1 MPNLNIRPLA
11 ARDSLAALTALL
23 HRAYA
28 PLLARGMNLSA
39 ATQDEL
45 TTRRRAA
52 EGRCFVAEVNGQLVG
67 TVTVTGPYDEAS
79 ARWSADVPWFRQRDT
94 AQFHQFAVDPEWQ
107 RQHVGSRL
115 VAACEAW
122 ARESGFRFMA
132 LDVAEPAAELRT
144 LYRRLGYEEVGQVQW
159 PGKAFKSVVMRKPMH
174 NSELRQHLQLLARYN
189 VWATRRLLKAVDLL
203 PEVDYRRDMG
213 LFFKSVHGT
222 LNHLLVGEHEL
233 WFKRFAA
240 GESPQLELD
249 SEIETDRQRLKQ
261 RLDEGAMG
269 WLPLL
274 DVWPQERLQGQLS
287 YTRTTGQ
294 AMKLPFAPTLMHVF
308 NHGTHHRGQVTAA
321 LAMLGQSTPELDLVA
336 MIQEETVR

>member
-28 PLLARGMNLSA
+28 PLLARGMNLCA

-52 EGRCFVAEVNGQLVG
+52 EGRCFVAEVNGELVG

-107 RQHVGSRL
+107 RQQVGSRL
-115 VAACEAW
+115 VAACETW

-132 LDVAEPAAELRT
+132 LDVAQPAAELRT
-144 LYRRLGYEEVGQVQW
+144 LYRRLGYEEVGHVQW

-189 VWATRRLLKAVDLL
+189 VWATRRLLTAVDLL

-213 LFFKSVHGT
+213 LFFNSVHGT

-240 GESPQLELD
+240 GESPQLALNK
-249 SEIETDRQRLKQ
+249 EIETDRQKLKQ

-274 DVWPQERLQGQLS
+274 DVWPEERLQGQLS

-294 AMKLPFAPTLMHVF
+294 AMNLPFAPTLMHVF
-308 NHGTHHRGQVTAA
+308 NHGTHHRGQITAA
-321 LAMLGQSTPELDLVA
+321 LAILGQSTPELDLVA
-336 MIQEETVR
+336 MLQEETIR